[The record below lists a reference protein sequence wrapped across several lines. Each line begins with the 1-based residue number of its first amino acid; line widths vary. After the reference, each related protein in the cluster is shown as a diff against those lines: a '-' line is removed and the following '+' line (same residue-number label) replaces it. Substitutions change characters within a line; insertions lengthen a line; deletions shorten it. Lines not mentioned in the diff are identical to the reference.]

1 MQSAQTQVRIAE
13 EAADAK
19 EVQGLSKILVMLLK
33 RNPHITPFHIQTL
46 VHKREVE
53 GLRGDPALKAH
64 LGSVLAAARERNDLS
79 EGAQKLLQVAPLP
92 HAGALGNLSGV
103 QHCCADAAV
112 YTMSLVESAVCCWGL
127 TFVLRSSACR
137 IRPLLPLS

>member
-33 RNPHITPFHIQTL
+33 RNPHISPFHIQTL

-64 LGSVLAAARERNDLS
+64 LATVLAAARERDDLS
-79 EGAQKLLQVAPLP
+79 EGAQKLLQVELLP
-92 HAGALGNLSGV
+92 HAGALGICQGCNT
-103 QHCCADAAV
+103 AAL
-112 YTMSLVESAVCCWGL
+112 MQQSA
-127 TFVLRSSACR
+127 
-137 IRPLLPLS
+137 

>member
-64 LGSVLAAARERNDLS
+64 LGSVLAAARERDDLS
-79 EGAQKLLQVAPLP
+79 EGAQKLLQVEPLP
-92 HAGALGNLSGV
+92 HAGALGSLSGV
-103 QHCCADAAV
+103 QHCCTDATV
-112 YTMSLVESAVCCWGL
+112 CMMSLEESAVCCQGV
-127 TFVLRSSACR
+127 TSVTGPIACR
-137 IRPLLPLS
+137 MGPLQPLS